1 MLSLLRARVQS
12 MVRELRFNK
21 LNGVAKGGKKI
32 KAYGPI
38 KNKVMLHKELTL
50 ISNRNNGN
58 FLYSQIV
65 IKKKKYLKLM

>member
-1 MLSLLRARVQS
+1 MIG
-12 MVRELRFNK
+12 ELRFNK

-32 KAYGPI
+32 KTYGPI

-50 ISNRNNGN
+50 ISNRNNSN

-65 IKKKKYLKLM
+65 IKKKRYLKLM